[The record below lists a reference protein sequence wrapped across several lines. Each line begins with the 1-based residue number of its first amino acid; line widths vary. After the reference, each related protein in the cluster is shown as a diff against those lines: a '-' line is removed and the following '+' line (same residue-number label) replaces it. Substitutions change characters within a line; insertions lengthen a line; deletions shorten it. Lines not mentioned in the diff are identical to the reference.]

1 MAAIVISMSAAFF
14 VRRSMDRQNQKIIKR
29 HILAV
34 MDILVASIL
43 AIFLGKHP
51 RKTLMI
57 DISTALTHEARE
69 IPELS

>member
-1 MAAIVISMSAAFF
+1 
-14 VRRSMDRQNQKIIKR
+14 MDRQNQKIIKR